1 MVSTASNLQGITK
14 KDLKTSASKIGQQS
28 KTFFSDETNRVLS
41 VAAALFYEKELS
53 KSAYVSAERHFIGCK
68 TPTTFVS
75 TFADG
80 EHTITVNPNNGGYGI
95 SIDGSEEV
103 FYPSVQFNQAIIN
116 FGSDIIQPIN
126 INTESVTIQFQGKC
140 ATTR

>member
-1 MVSTASNLQGITK
+1 M
-14 KDLKTSASKIGQQS
+14 
-28 KTFFSDETNRVLS
+28 TFLFSDETNRVLS
-41 VAAALFYEKELS
+41 AAAALFYEKELS

-80 EHTITVNPNNGGYGI
+80 EHTVTVNPKNGGYGI
-95 SIDGSEEV
+95 SIDGAEEV
-103 FYPSVQFNQAIIN
+103 FYPSIQFNEAIIN

-126 INTESVTIQFQGKC
+126 INTESVTIQFQGTEG
-140 ATTR
+140 ATVWRKNNLYF

>member
-1 MVSTASNLQGITK
+1 MTRKNKI
-14 KDLKTSASKIGQQS
+14 LK
-28 KTFFSDETNRVLS
+28 FSDETNRVLS
-41 VAAALFYEKELS
+41 AAAALFYEKELS

-80 EHTITVNPNNGGYGI
+80 EHSVTVNPRNGGYGI
-95 SIDGSEEV
+95 SIDGAEEV
-103 FYPSVQFNQAIIN
+103 FYPSVQFNEAIIN

-126 INTESVTIQFQGKC
+126 INTESVTIQFQGKR
-140 ATTR
+140 ATPW